1 MKKGFTLLEMM
12 FVMAVVA
19 LLFVLTVPNV
29 QRVLS
34 LLHSK
39 GCDAQLK
46 VVDAAILQYQLI
58 YQEYPQSI
66 QDLIAEDLLSE
77 AQTRCQNQQS
87 IDIYD
92 GQAHAH

>member
-1 MKKGFTLLEMM
+1 MKRGFTLLEMM
-12 FVMAVVA
+12 FVMAVIA

-58 YQEYPQSI
+58 HQEFPHSI
-66 QDLIAEDLLSE
+66 QALVAEDLLSE
-77 AQTRCQNQQS
+77 AQTRCQNQQE
-87 IDIYD
+87 IEIYD
-92 GQAHAH
+92 GQAHAN